1 MSRRRRISTFVRQ
14 QNPTQSLDS
23 ARAWTRTA
31 AAAGV
36 AGLAAAAFAVPASAA
51 PADGRCQAAGIATL
65 KSIGAFKDVRDNGVA
80 IATAV
85 SLGVTVRD
93 GADIS
98 GVPDPIPFSL
108 LLADHRAGD
117 DSLFVYPWCE

>member
-1 MSRRRRISTFVRQ
+1 MSKNR
-14 QNPTQSLDS
+14 
-23 ARAWTRTA
+23 TRLAAATLA

-36 AGLAAAAFAVPASAA
+36 AVVAVA
-51 PADGRCQAAGIATL
+51 PAQAAQDTDCMRAGIATL
-65 KSIGAFKDVRDNGVA
+65 KGAGLLPAVAKGGVP
-80 IATAV
+80 ISFAV
-85 SLGVTVRD
+85 EELKVTVRE

-117 DSLFVYPWCE
+117 DSLFVYPWCS

>member
-14 QNPTQSLDS
+14 QNPTQSMDS
-23 ARAWTRTA
+23 SRAWTRTA

-36 AGLAAAAFAVPASAA
+36 AGLAAAAFAAPASAA

-80 IATAV
+80 IDTAV
-85 SLGVTVRD
+85 SLGVTVRE

-98 GVPDPIPFSL
+98 GVPDPIPFKL

>member
-1 MSRRRRISTFVRQ
+1 MSRRRTAPFVRRS
-14 QNPTQSLDS
+14 NPTQSRDS
-23 ARAWTRTA
+23 ARAWSRTA

-36 AGLAAAAFAVPASAA
+36 AGLAAAAFAA
-51 PADGRCQAAGIATL
+51 PAQAAVPDVACQKAGIGTL
-65 KSIGAFKDVRDNGVA
+65 QSAGLLPAVAKGGVPIAF
-80 IATAV
+80 AV
-85 SLGVTVRD
+85 ELGVTVRD